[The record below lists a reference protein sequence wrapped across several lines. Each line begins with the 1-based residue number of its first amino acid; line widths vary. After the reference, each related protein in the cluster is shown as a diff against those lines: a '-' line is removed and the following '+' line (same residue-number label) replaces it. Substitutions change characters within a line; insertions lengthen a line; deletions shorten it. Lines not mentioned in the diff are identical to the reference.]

1 MRLIAES
8 DIAEMT
14 VLCNGGLLFFISL
27 LIAVIA
33 CLEFAG
39 SCRGITGRPLCTV
52 WRSAYLSERCL
63 QGSGHIYSPARR
75 PLLLIILPLRVNS
88 SSLPFSGGREFN
100 TCAFKALMIVY
111 HGTRVWSRI
120 LQVLPRVKESAGVAS
135 LYPTSYTFLN
145 ILYTYRM

>member
-1 MRLIAES
+1 MHCLTFCLFIG
-8 DIAEMT
+8 EMSPRQRSHI
-14 VLCNGGLLFFISL
+14 FSRPS
-27 LIAVIA
+27 AVVA
-33 CLEFAG
+33 D
-39 SCRGITGRPLCTV
+39 
-52 WRSAYLSERCL
+52 
-63 QGSGHIYSPARR
+63 YSP
-75 PLLLIILPLRVNS
+75 IKNEFIFVT
-88 SSLPFSGGREFN
+88 FSGGGEFD